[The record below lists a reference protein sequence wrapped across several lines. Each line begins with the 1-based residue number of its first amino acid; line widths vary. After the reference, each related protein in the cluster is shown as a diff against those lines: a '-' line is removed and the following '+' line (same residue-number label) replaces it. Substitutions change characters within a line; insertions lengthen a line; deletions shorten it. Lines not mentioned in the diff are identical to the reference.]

1 MNFFT
6 FFLISFSV
14 PKYYLF
20 IIFNALL
27 FFFKNIRKFHLILFS
42 NKKEVI
48 FSIIIFFMMYSFFN
62 SYEFSQTKKIGWS
75 LIYPIF
81 YLSFILNKNIFNE
94 KNFLTFLNILF
105 FGSFLYILYTFLISF
120 IIGYPV
126 LRNGLIHPNQIIL
139 FLVKEFLY
147 NTEFTYSDMILQ
159 RVNIAFLYL
168 KIYTCV
174 IAIVAISIYK
184 KSQNSNYLIFLPI
197 LFITGLSFGSRSFA
211 IFFIMSNFYIF
222 LFNRNIFNFI
232 ILFINV
238 LILIFNINF
247 FINDKTSQNY
257 LKFFKINN
265 EKIKIINEQ
274 TKNNEL
280 NYSFFD
286 INSLSNTGKRIPKN
300 LEELSQSRLKDNIT
314 GFKAILNLKS
324 KFDFVEYFKEE
335 NPESYFIKQKFFH
348 NTYLNFFYLGG
359 FLAFLLFIIINLNFF
374 FNMVLN
380 YKKTINDPKFNSL
393 VFLFFSFQYIFFI
406 ETPLLTDKNILFIY
420 LVFVCF
426 SKKINNEM
434 KSKI

>member
-1 MNFFT
+1 
-6 FFLISFSV
+6 
-14 PKYYLF
+14 
-20 IIFNALL
+20 
-27 FFFKNIRKFHLILFS
+27 
-42 NKKEVI
+42 
-48 FSIIIFFMMYSFFN
+48 MYSFFN

-81 YLSFILNKNIFNE
+81 YMSFILNNNIFNE
-94 KNFLTFLNILF
+94 KNFLTFLKILF
-105 FGSFLYILYTFLISF
+105 FASFLYILYTFLISF
-120 IIGYPV
+120 IIGYPIF
-126 LRNGLIHPNQIIL
+126 RNGLIHPNQTII
-139 FLVKEFLY
+139 FLVKKFLY
-147 NTEFTYSDMILQ
+147 NTEFTYSDLILE

-168 KIYTCV
+168 KMYLCV
-174 IAIVAISIYK
+174 IAIVAISIFK
-184 KSQNSNYLIFLPI
+184 KSQNSNFLIFLPL
-197 LFITGLSFGSRSFA
+197 LFIIGLSYGSRSFA
-211 IFFIMSNFYIF
+211 FFFIMSNFYIF

-247 FINDKTSQNY
+247 FTNDKTSQIY
-257 LKFFKINN
+257 FKFFKLNE

-286 INSLSNTGKRIPKN
+286 INSLNNTSKRIPKD
-300 LEELSQSRLKDNIT
+300 LKEISQSRLKDNIT
-314 GFKAILNLKS
+314 GFKAILKLKS
-324 KFDFVEYFKEE
+324 KFDFVEYFKKE

-348 NTYLNFFYLGG
+348 NTYLNFFYLGS
-359 FLAFLLFIIINLNFF
+359 FLAFLFFIIINLNFL

-393 VFLFFSFQYIFFI
+393 FFLFFAFQYIFFI

-426 SKKINNEM
+426 SKKINNEV
-434 KSKI
+434 KSKISISK